1 MNSIVILTALPLEQ
15 EAIVSKLSG
24 VEIYEHP
31 ESKTQYKIGYCLSR
45 GNRLKIVVGRSNQTN
60 VDAAIE
66 TERMIQHFDPSHI
79 LFVGVAGGLKDVTI
93 GDIVIGADVYGYERA
108 KISDKFLSR
117 PKFAF
122 SSYDLEMKAV
132 DFSNSTNWQKKS
144 FSLANQKFQKQV
156 AVFSGTIASGE
167 KVVASIESDLFKFIK
182 SHISHALAVEMEG
195 LGFLEACR
203 HYPSI
208 KSLIIRGISDLVDG
222 KNLADKEGSQQ
233 YAAKNAAE
241 FLFGLLDYLDISQ
254 ETKNTSM
261 RQKLFEIVTKLYP
274 EGLKDKGIWLRAGGD
289 LSVVHLNATGKA
301 QWIEALRLIENGGG
315 GDIDFET
322 IIREIKIDYP
332 KNESWKLM

>member
-1 MNSIVILTALPLEQ
+1 MKSIVILTALPLEQ
-15 EAIVSKLSG
+15 DAIVSKLSG
-24 VEIYEHP
+24 VDIYEHP
-31 ESKTQYKIGYCLSR
+31 ESRTQYKIGYCLSK
-45 GNRLKIVVGRSNQTN
+45 GSRLKIVVGRSNQTN
-60 VDAAIE
+60 VNAAIE

-108 KISDKFLSR
+108 KVTNEFLSR

-132 DFSNSTNWQKKS
+132 DFSNSLEWKTKS
-144 FSLANQKFQKQV
+144 VSIANQKFQKQV
-156 AVFSGTIASGE
+156 EVFSGTIASGE
-167 KVVASIESDLFKFIK
+167 KVIASTESDLFKFIK

-222 KNLADKEGSQQ
+222 KNIADKDGSQQ
-233 YAAKNAAE
+233 YAANNAAE
-241 FLFGLLDYLDISQ
+241 FLFGLLDYLDLNQ
-254 ETKNTSM
+254 EMKPPSM

-274 EGLKDKGIWLRAGGD
+274 EGLKDKGLWLRAGGD
-289 LSVVHLNATGKA
+289 LSVVHLNTTGKA

-322 IIREIKIDYP
+322 LIREMKIDYP

>member
-31 ESKTQYKIGYCLSR
+31 ESKTQYKIGYCLSK

-60 VDAAIE
+60 VNAAIE

-108 KISDKFLSR
+108 KVTESFLSR

-132 DFSNSTNWQKKS
+132 DFSNSTTWEKKS
-144 FSLANQKFQKQV
+144 FSIANQRFQKQV

-167 KVVASIESDLFKFIK
+167 KVVASTESDLFKFIK
-182 SHISHALAVEMEG
+182 SHISNALAVEMEG

-222 KNLADKEGSQQ
+222 KNLVDKEGSQL
-233 YAAKNAAE
+233 YAANNAAE
-241 FLFGLLDYLDISQ
+241 FLFGLLDYIDISQ
-254 ETKNTSM
+254 ETKQTSM
-261 RQKLFEIVTKLYP
+261 RPKLFEIVTKLYP
-274 EGLKDKGIWLRAGGD
+274 EGLKDKGLWLRAGGD
-289 LSVVHLNATGKA
+289 LSVVHLNTTGKA

-322 IIREIKIDYP
+322 IIREMKIDHP
-332 KNESWKLM
+332 RNESWKLM